1 MPELAS
7 PLAMFLREHLP
18 RDRGASRHTVESY
31 ALCFKLLVVFAA
43 DKHGIR
49 LSKLEIGHLDIATL
63 LEFLEHLERDRGN
76 GVRTRN
82 TRLAAIKSFF
92 RFLEFRHPGYLDLAA
107 QVREIPAKKGEVRL
121 IGYLDRAEM
130 RALLDAPDPGAV
142 AGIRDRAMLCLTYN
156 AYNAG
161 LRVSELVGL
170 ALENLKTPALD
181 EVHIVG
187 KGRRERV
194 LPLWKETRG
203 ALRDW
208 LGIRPKSADRHLFLN
223 AMGTGMTRRGF
234 AKRLV
239 LHAQTAAHSVPS
251 IAAKTVSPHLLR
263 HACAIHTLEA
273 TGDVRKVSLWLGHS
287 SLQTTNRHAVR
298 RLRQWLCRKHQTRL
312 RDYVRFPDRRLYEDY
327 GLTRLSRAAVGL
339 PRAKA

>member
-1 MPELAS
+1 MAELAP

-18 RDRGASRHTVESY
+18 RDRGTSRHTVESY

-49 LSKLEIGHLDIATL
+49 PCTLKIGHLDIATL

-82 TRLAAIKSFF
+82 ARLAAIKAFF

-107 QVREIPAKKGEVRL
+107 QVREIPAKKGEVPL
-121 IGYLDRAEM
+121 IGSLDRAET
-130 RALLDAPDPGAV
+130 RALLDAPEPGTV
-142 AGIRDRAMLCLTYN
+142 AGTRDRAMLCLT
-156 AYNAG
+156 YNAG

-170 ALENLKTPALD
+170 ALDDLKMPALD
-181 EVHIVG
+181 EVHIIG
-187 KGRRERV
+187 KGRRERI
-194 LPLWKETRG
+194 LPLWKETRR

-208 LGIRPKSADRHLFLN
+208 LALRPKSADRHLFLN

-251 IAAKTVSPHLLR
+251 IAGKTVSPHLLR
-263 HACAIHTLEA
+263 HACALHTLEA

-287 SLQTTNRHAVR
+287 SVQTTEMYLQADPTDKLDTLHRWRPPSLKKGKFKGVQDELLAM
-298 RLRQWLCRKHQTRL
+298 LAGT
-312 RDYVRFPDRRLYEDY
+312 
-327 GLTRLSRAAVGL
+327 
-339 PRAKA
+339 

>member
-1 MPELAS
+1 MAELAS
-7 PLAMFLREHLP
+7 PLAMFLREYLP
-18 RDRGASRHTVESY
+18 RDRGTSRHTVESY

-49 LSKLEIGHLDIATL
+49 PCTLEIGHLDIATI

-82 TRLAAIKSFF
+82 ARLAAIKSFF

-107 QVREIPAKKGEVRL
+107 QVREIPAKKGEAPL
-121 IGYLDRAEM
+121 IGYLDRAET
-130 RALLDAPDPGAV
+130 RALLDAPDPGTAV
-142 AGIRDRAMLCLTYN
+142 GIRDRAMLCLT
-156 AYNAG
+156 YNAG

-170 ALENLKTPALD
+170 ALENLKMPALD
-181 EVHIVG
+181 EVHIIG

-194 LPLWKETRG
+194 LPLWKETRS

-208 LGIRPKSADRHLFLN
+208 VGIRAKSADRHLFLN

-239 LHAQTAAHSVPS
+239 RHAQTAARSVPS

-263 HACAIHTLEA
+263 HSCAIHTLEA

-287 SLQTTNRHAVR
+287 SLQTTEMY
-298 RLRQWLCRKHQTRL
+298 LRADPTDKLDTLDKWRPPSLRKGMFQGVQDQLLAMLADT
-312 RDYVRFPDRRLYEDY
+312 
-327 GLTRLSRAAVGL
+327 
-339 PRAKA
+339 

>member
-1 MPELAS
+1 MAELAP
-7 PLAMFLREHLP
+7 PLAMFLREYLP
-18 RDRGASRHTVESY
+18 RDRGTSRHTVESY

-49 LSKLEIGHLDIATL
+49 PCKLEIGHLDIATL

-82 TRLAAIKSFF
+82 ARLAAIKAFF

-107 QVREIPAKKGEVRL
+107 QVREVPAKKGEVPL
-121 IGYLDRAEM
+121 IGSLDRAET
-130 RALLDAPDPGAV
+130 RALLDAPDPGTV
-142 AGIRDRAMLCLTYN
+142 AGTRDRAMLCLT
-156 AYNAG
+156 YNAG

-170 ALENLKTPALD
+170 ALDDLKMPALD
-181 EVHIVG
+181 EVHIIG
-187 KGRRERV
+187 KGRRERI
-194 LPLWKETRG
+194 LPLWKETRR

-208 LGIRPKSADRHLFLN
+208 LALRPKSADRHLFLN

-234 AKRLV
+234 AKRLS

-251 IAAKTVSPHLLR
+251 ITRKTVSPHLLR
-263 HACAIHTLEA
+263 HACALHTLEA

-287 SLQTTNRHAVR
+287 SLQTTEMY
-298 RLRQWLCRKHQTRL
+298 LRADPTDKLDTLDKWRPPSLRKGIFKGVQDELLAMLAGT
-312 RDYVRFPDRRLYEDY
+312 
-327 GLTRLSRAAVGL
+327 
-339 PRAKA
+339 

>member
-1 MPELAS
+1 MAELAS
-7 PLAMFLREHLP
+7 PLAMFLREYLP
-18 RDRGASRHTVESY
+18 RDRGTSRHTVESY

-49 LSKLEIGHLDIATL
+49 PCTLEIGHLDIATI

-82 TRLAAIKSFF
+82 ARLAAIKSFF

-107 QVREIPAKKGEVRL
+107 QVREIPAKKGEAPL
-121 IGYLDRAEM
+121 IGYLDRAET
-130 RALLDAPDPGAV
+130 RALLDAPDPGTAV
-142 AGIRDRAMLCLTYN
+142 GIRDRAMLCLT
-156 AYNAG
+156 YNAG

-170 ALENLKTPALD
+170 ALENLKMPALD
-181 EVHIVG
+181 EVHIIG

-194 LPLWKETRG
+194 LPLWKETRS

-208 LGIRPKSADRHLFLN
+208 VGIRAKSADRHLFLN

-239 LHAQTAAHSVPS
+239 RHAQTAARSAPS

-263 HACAIHTLEA
+263 HSCAIHTLEA

-287 SLQTTNRHAVR
+287 SLQTTEMY
-298 RLRQWLCRKHQTRL
+298 LRADPTDKLDTLDKWRPPSLRKGMFQGVQDQLLAMLADT
-312 RDYVRFPDRRLYEDY
+312 
-327 GLTRLSRAAVGL
+327 
-339 PRAKA
+339 

>member
-1 MPELAS
+1 MAELAP

-18 RDRGASRHTVESY
+18 RDRGTSRHTVESY

-49 LSKLEIGHLDIATL
+49 PCTLEIGHLDIATL

-82 TRLAAIKSFF
+82 ARLAAIKAFF

-107 QVREIPAKKGEVRL
+107 QVREIPAKKGAVPL
-121 IGYLDRAEM
+121 IGSLDRAET
-130 RALLDAPDPGAV
+130 RALLDAPDPGTV
-142 AGIRDRAMLCLTYN
+142 AGTRDRAMLCLT
-156 AYNAG
+156 YNAG

-170 ALENLKTPALD
+170 ALDDLKMPALD
-181 EVHIVG
+181 EVHIIG
-187 KGRRERV
+187 KGRRERI
-194 LPLWKETRG
+194 LPLWKETRR

-208 LGIRPKSADRHLFLN
+208 LAIRPKSADRHLFLN

-239 LHAQTAAHSVPS
+239 LHAQTAARSVPS
-251 IAAKTVSPHLLR
+251 ITRKTVSPHLLR
-263 HACAIHTLEA
+263 HTCAIHTLEA

-287 SLQTTNRHAVR
+287 SLQTTEMYLQADPTDKLDTLHKWRPPS
-298 RLRQWLCRKHQTRL
+298 LRKGMFKGVQDELLAMLAGT
-312 RDYVRFPDRRLYEDY
+312 
-327 GLTRLSRAAVGL
+327 
-339 PRAKA
+339 